1 MCEIQSCVT
10 LVSTYFHSISKEGGF
25 PVFSHE
31 QHVTADSDY
40 YVYTPGALARK
51 IFFYPVCT
59 GHFVYE
65 PGYFLQR
72 NSYDS
77 FLLMFITKGA
87 CTVTLDG
94 TSSEAHAGDIV
105 LLDCYAP
112 HQYGSETGYESVWLH
127 FDGPLCREYC
137 GHIIRSCGHI
147 LTPGSDSSIKHRLLK
162 IYRTFKNA
170 DPVDEPDCSKEIT
183 CILTELLHCRTKKET
198 APSAKQSLSDTIAY
212 INEHF
217 SEPLTLDALA
227 ASASLSPW
235 YFTRLFTEQTGMT
248 PHRYLIAVRLN
259 AAKFLLKTTSIPVK
273 EIGFSC
279 GFSSE
284 SSFCTT
290 FRKWEQVTPGEY
302 RNLI

>member
-1 MCEIQSCVT
+1 M
-10 LVSTYFHSISKEGGF
+10 Y
-25 PVFSHE
+25 SHE
-31 QHVTADSDY
+31 QHVSADSDY
-40 YVYTPGALARK
+40 YVYTPSALARK

-59 GHFVYE
+59 GHFIYE

-77 FLLMFITKGA
+77 FLLMFITQGT
-87 CTVTLDG
+87 CTVTLNG
-94 TSSEAHAGDIV
+94 ISETGQTGNVV

-112 HQYGSETGYESVWLH
+112 HQYESGTGYESFWLH
-127 FDGPLCREYC
+127 FDGPLCRSYC
-137 GHIIRSCGHI
+137 EHIIHSGGHI
-147 LTPGSDSSIKHRLLK
+147 LTPGNTSSVKQKLLN
-162 IYRTFKNA
+162 IYQTFRNA
-170 DPVDEPDCSKEIT
+170 LPVDEAECSKEII
-183 CILTELLHCRTKKET
+183 CILTELLHCSAKKET
-198 APSAKQSLSDTIAY
+198 APVAKQSLSDTIVY

-227 ASASLSPW
+227 KSASLSPW
-235 YFTRLFTEQTGMT
+235 YFTRVFAEQTGMT
-248 PHRYLIAVRLN
+248 PHQYLIATRLN
-259 AAKFLLKTTSIPVK
+259 AAKFLLKTTSVPVK

-290 FRKWEQVTPGEY
+290 FRKWEHVTPGEY